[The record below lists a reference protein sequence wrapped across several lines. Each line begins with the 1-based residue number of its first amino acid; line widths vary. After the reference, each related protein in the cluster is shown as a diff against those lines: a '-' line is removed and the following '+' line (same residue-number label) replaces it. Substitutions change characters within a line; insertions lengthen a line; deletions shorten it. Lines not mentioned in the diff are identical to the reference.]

1 VRPTQPSGAACR
13 ARSRLAQ
20 PPHVPWLPGQLASS
34 PTVRAL
40 RVYGRN
46 TAHDFFHS
54 MPLSLP
60 CARSRRSGLAQF
72 AQRSARRRRAASARR
87 GQPARRLGMAR
98 LRDGP
103 ALGVACARRG
113 QLCPRCGC
121 VRPPRCSP
129 RARCHRCSPQQL
141 LATSFVVALL
151 SSPRSRV
158 YVALVVA
165 EVSFVYP
172 GLLSVYFMRKSPNP
186 VPNRV
191 VVATRL
197 LSCSCRG
204 RTHIHVCIV
213 CRQGLDD
220 VRLPVDDTRLPPS
233 TPRLPRLPPCTCAH
247 SRRSHVSLLPF
258 ACAVGARRHRP
269 FALCRTRDPRTLVS
283 CFTIIVRAW

>member
-1 VRPTQPSGAACR
+1 MLEFESKEKEKKISKANGKQIEKGKQNQPNSPSSSSQPNSAWRPSTLARSPPRFTLFPPRGPAAPPPAHPAACGRAPPRPQRAPRRGPGRARAAARPIRVPGPTSPPRLGLPAWSVQLAPLPPAQPVGPAAPPVQPTQPSGAVCR

-129 RARCHRCSPQQL
+129 RARCHRCSP
-141 LATSFVVALL
+141 
-151 SSPRSRV
+151 
-158 YVALVVA
+158 
-165 EVSFVYP
+165 
-172 GLLSVYFMRKSPNP
+172 
-186 VPNRV
+186 
-191 VVATRL
+191 
-197 LSCSCRG
+197 
-204 RTHIHVCIV
+204 
-213 CRQGLDD
+213 
-220 VRLPVDDTRLPPS
+220 
-233 TPRLPRLPPCTCAH
+233 
-247 SRRSHVSLLPF
+247 
-258 ACAVGARRHRP
+258 
-269 FALCRTRDPRTLVS
+269 
-283 CFTIIVRAW
+283 